1 MRSRLQTII
10 LILGSLELSACNYS
24 TKNAEMPVQITEEK
38 LNQLAL
44 ESNYESINAKVISGQ
59 CLSCHSEASGNKG
72 NLNLESYQNIRA
84 NLNQI
89 MYRVLEVKDM
99 PLGGLTASDYALMQ
113 MWLTAGAPEKNTQG
127 LMPVLKGPFNWL
139 VIKDQILKRNC
150 LDCHSSADGRG
161 GGAELPPEAGLDLSD
176 YDQFKNNYAKIFDR
190 TFVKQDMPPEPY
202 DGLNANEKQAVL
214 KWISQGF
221 PK

>member
-10 LILGSLELSACNYS
+10 LVLGSLGLFACNYS
-24 TKNAEMPVQITEEK
+24 TKNAEIPMPMTEEK

-44 ESNYESINAKVISGQ
+44 ESNYESVNAKVISGQ
-59 CLSCHSEASGNKG
+59 CLNCHSEASGNKG
-72 NLNLESYQNIRA
+72 NLNLENYQNIRA

-99 PLGGLTASDYALMQ
+99 PQGGLTVSDYALME

-127 LMPVLKGPFNWL
+127 LMPSLKGPFNWL

-150 LDCHSSADGRG
+150 LDCHSSIS
-161 GGAELPPEAGLDLSD
+161 PEAGLDLSD

-202 DGLNANEKQAVL
+202 DGLNANEKQALL

>member
-1 MRSRLQTII
+1 MRNFVQTII
-10 LILGSLELSACNYS
+10 LVLISFVLFACNYS
-24 TKNAEMPVQITEEK
+24 TKNAEMPVQMTEEK
-38 LNQLAL
+38 LNQLVL
-44 ESNYESINAKVISGQ
+44 ESNYESVNAKVISAQ
-59 CLSCHSEASGNKG
+59 CLNCHSAATGNKG
-72 NLNLESYQNIRA
+72 NLNLESYQNIRT

-99 PLGGLTASDYALMQ
+99 PQGGLSESDYALME

-127 LMPVLKGPFNWL
+127 ITPILKGPFSWL

-150 LDCHSSADGRG
+150 LDCHSSVS
-161 GGAELPPEAGLDLSD
+161 PEAGLDLSD

>member
-1 MRSRLQTII
+1 
-10 LILGSLELSACNYS
+10 
-24 TKNAEMPVQITEEK
+24 MPVLLTEETF
-38 LNQLAL
+38 NQLAL
-44 ESNYESINAKVISGQ
+44 ENNYESVNARVISGQ
-59 CLSCHSEASGNKG
+59 CLNCHSEAAGNKG
-72 NLNLESYQNIRA
+72 HLNLESYQNIRA

-99 PLGGLTASDYALMQ
+99 PQGGLNEKDYALMD
-113 MWLTAGAPEKNTQG
+113 MWLTSGAPEKNTQSTVP
-127 LMPVLKGPFNWL
+127 LLKGPFNWL
-139 VIKDQILKRNC
+139 VIRDQVLKTNC
-150 LDCHSSADGRG
+150 LDCHSSVS
-161 GGAELPPEAGLDLSD
+161 PEAGLDLSD

-202 DGLNANEKQAVL
+202 DSLSANEKQAVL

>member
-10 LILGSLELSACNYS
+10 LVLSSLGLFACNYS
-24 TKNAEMPVQITEEK
+24 TKNAEMPVQMTEEK

-44 ESNYESINAKVISGQ
+44 ESNYESVNAKVISGQ
-59 CLSCHSEASGNKG
+59 CLNCHSAAAGNKG

-99 PLGGLTASDYALMQ
+99 PQGGLAATDYALME

-150 LDCHSSADGRG
+150 LDCHSSVS
-161 GGAELPPEAGLDLSD
+161 PEAGLDLSD
-176 YDQFKNNYAKIFDR
+176 YEQFKTNYAKIFDR
-190 TFVKQDMPPEPY
+190 MFVKQDMPPEPY
-202 DGLNANEKQAVL
+202 DGLNASEKQAVL

>member
-1 MRSRLQTII
+1 MRSTLQTVVSKARPVI
-10 LILGSLELSACNYS
+10 LVLCSLAFFGCNYS
-24 TKNAEMPVQITEEK
+24 NKNAEMPVVLTEEK

-44 ESNYESINAKVISGQ
+44 ESNYQSVNEKVISSQ
-59 CLSCHSEASGNKG
+59 CLGCHSVAGGNKG
-72 NLNLESYQNIRA
+72 HLNLESYENIRA

-89 MYRVLEVKDM
+89 IYRVLEVKDM
-99 PLGGLTASDYALMQ
+99 PQNGLGVSDMALMD
-113 MWLTAGAPEKNTQG
+113 MWLTSGAPEKNTQIVT
-127 LMPVLKGPFNWL
+127 PTLKGPFNWL
-139 VIKDQILKRNC
+139 VVRDQILKRNC
-150 LDCHSSADGRG
+150 LDCHSSTT
-161 GGAELPPEAGLDLSD
+161 PEAGLDLSD

-202 DGLNANEKQAVL
+202 DGLSAIEKQALL